1 MNATQILAGRREG
14 ELLAFPSVRRMAD
27 ILSQRC
33 REPSWVRTS
42 VASLDRFRTM
52 TGHADLEQLLKEA
65 VADSTINVVTAHPGD
80 DEAPLLLPLPAG
92 NVGVRGGVAEQAL
105 TAFASALSGYTE
117 SQISALAMGAKIW
130 FRLNGVALPWRPLP
144 GVPSSPVLSAGGAQE
159 TERLVLLALI
169 GSGLRLAELL
179 RLRRGD
185 VGSLDAEGRL
195 IPDIEADPLAVQ
207 YTPRRGKQIERIT
220 FLTYSTRQALLASLE
235 QTPPHI
241 IDLDAPLIAQSNG
254 SKATVVSVARA
265 RRRSKALIRAGSDV
279 NVALC
284 RATGDFFRDWG
295 LPGSR
300 FVGPEDLNIEE
311 YI

>member
-42 VASLDRFRTM
+42 VASLERFRAM
-52 TGHADLEQLLKEA
+52 TGHADLEQLLQQA
-65 VADSTINVVTAHPGD
+65 LADSSLNVNTAEASTATTIHVT
-80 DEAPLLLPLPAG
+80 PL
-92 NVGVRGGVAEQAL
+92 VGVRSGVAEQAL

-117 SQISALAMGAKIW
+117 SQVSALAMGAKIW

-144 GVPSSPVLSAGGAQE
+144 GIPSSPVLSTGGAQE

-169 GSGLRLAELL
+169 GSGLQLAELL

-185 VGSLDAEGRL
+185 VGSLDAEGHL
-195 IPDIEADPLAVQ
+195 VPDIEADPLAVQ
-207 YTPRRGKQIERIT
+207 FTPRRGKQVERIT
-220 FLTYSTRQALLASLE
+220 FLTYSTRQALLASLA
-235 QTPPHI
+235 QTSTQS

-254 SKATVVSVARA
+254 SKATSVTRA
-265 RRRSKALIRAGSDV
+265 RRRSKALIQAGSDV

-300 FVGPEDLNIEE
+300 FVGPEDLNIED